1 METEELLTQGAEAR
15 VYIGKFNDEKCIIKE
30 RFTKKYRHP
39 DLDTQI
45 TKQRIKA
52 ENSAITRCL
61 AAGVLAP
68 KVLQVNYNSK
78 KIYMQYFEKAITCKE
93 FIKKIVSSE
102 STAEAE
108 TKLSDLCA
116 SVGIVLSKIHSNNII
131 HGDLTTSNIL
141 VNPKVEDFCD
151 YELILIDFG
160 LSQYSTSPEDKGVDL
175 YVLERA
181 LLSTHSQQPK
191 LFESILSSYQ
201 KQMQDSQAVISRFQ
215 EVRRRGRKRNMVG

>member
-1 METEELLTQGAEAR
+1 MESEELLTQGAEAR
-15 VYIGKFNDEKCIIKE
+15 VYIGKLNDEKCIIKE
-30 RFTKKYRHP
+30 RFIKKYRHP
-39 DLDTQI
+39 DLDSTI

-52 ENSAITRCL
+52 ENNAITRCL

-78 KIYMQYFEKAITCKE
+78 KIYMEYFDKAITCKE
-93 FIKKIVSSE
+93 YIKKIVSTKSIAE
-102 STAEAE
+102 SE
-108 TKLSDLCA
+108 TKLSELCVA
-116 SVGIVLSKIHSNNII
+116 IGVILSKIHTNNII

-141 VNPKVEDFCD
+141 VDPKVDDFSE

-160 LSQYSTSPEDKGVDL
+160 LSQYSQSPEDKGVDL

-191 LFESILSSYQ
+191 LFEIILASYQ
-201 KQMQDSQAVISRFQ
+201 KQTQDGEAVIARFQ